1 MSEYNSPLDYGQ
13 AHPGGFFTKYPPITG
28 RISRNPYDWGYGG
41 TNLYPRPFNSW
52 FQQINQGNYSLGPF
66 ARRVDNGKSGRI
78 KMSLAEALGEP
89 GFVEQCWY
97 DFPRGNN
104 DTDGSGNKY
113 PENREFWAQAETHR
127 CTVWNLMGSGGL
139 VEVDVAISNTRAS
152 DGTSSDEQTLSVG
165 AIYGGG
171 LWGLLVAMAN
181 ILANRIGGQ
190 PGDTSD
196 CGENDVSG
204 QPPFV
209 PEDGGIGFLTGNGL
223 GNIGWLIGDPD
234 NDYEWGL
241 AEAYLGAGFQDL
253 TEAQKD
259 NIRNNLA
266 AYANEPAVG
275 DLDKTWWNNL
285 YNTQKDKFDDLLDKM
300 KDAVDQKLTELAND
314 AAARTAFLD
323 KIHGFFDDVSN
334 SGGLMTKGWWI
345 ANLYRALDGKTYSR
359 TTFSGMNF
367 QVTGDFGDESKGD
380 HATAANPYPFR
391 PSNRLQKHWASK
403 MTTLLDGSPGGAGS
417 GWEAFLPYGGDNG
430 FAWKVTHLNR
440 GDTGPD
446 SLPYIDPKTNEF
458 VWRETYGFNRGDSV
472 AATDDWVKWVDDNI
486 GYNPDP
492 VTGHTQVG
500 DSFGTWMDMYPV
512 APFFAAPIL
521 PVVLLEVG
529 GKVIKESKGEN
540 IDWLTNLDGY
550 ETTYFETRIT
560 AKNLK
565 EANPTMY
572 NWLLQNADHK
582 GNTMKPVTD

>member
-1 MSEYNSPLDYGQ
+1 MSEYNSPIDYGQ

-41 TNLYPRPFNSW
+41 INLYPRPFNSW
-52 FQQINQGNYSLGPF
+52 FQQINSGNNYLGPF
-66 ARRVDNGKSGRI
+66 ARRLDTGKSGRI
-78 KMSLAEALGEP
+78 KMSMDGYI

-113 PENREFWAQAETHR
+113 PENREFWEQADKCEAN
-127 CTVWNLMGSGGL
+127 VYNLMTTGPNYVD
-139 VEVDVAISNTRAS
+139 VEVAISNTRAS
-152 DGTSSDEQTLSVG
+152 DGTSSDPQTLSVG

-171 LWGLLVAMAN
+171 LWGLIVAVAG
-181 ILANRIGGQ
+181 ILANRAGGQ

-204 QPPFV
+204 HPPFI

-234 NDYEWGL
+234 NDNEWGW

-253 TEAQKD
+253 TEAEKD
-259 NIRNNLA
+259 EIRNNLA
-266 AYANEPAVG
+266 AYANEPAFT
-275 DLDKTWWNNL
+275 DLDKNWWNNL
-285 YNTQKDKFDDLLDKM
+285 FNSQKDKLDDLLDKL
-300 KDAVDQKLTELAND
+300 KDAVDQKLTELADD

-323 KIHGFFDDVSN
+323 KVHGFFDDVSN
-334 SGGLMTKGWWI
+334 AGGLMTKGWWI
-345 ANLYRALDGKTYSR
+345 ANLNRALDGKEYTR
-359 TTFSGMNF
+359 TTFAGDITT
-367 QVTGDFGDESKGD
+367 VTADWGDESKGD

-391 PSNRLQKHWASK
+391 PSNRIQKHWASK
-403 MTTLLDGSPGGAGS
+403 MTTLLDGSPGGAGE

-430 FAWKVTHLNR
+430 FAWRVTHLNR
-440 GDTGPD
+440 GDSGPD
-446 SLPYIDPKTNEF
+446 SLPYIDPITNEF
-458 VWRETYGFNRGDSV
+458 VWRESYGFNRGDSV
-472 AATDDWVKWVDDNI
+472 AAGDAWVTWVDENL
-486 GYNPDP
+486 GYDPDP

-500 DSFGTWMDMYPV
+500 DSFGAWLDMSPATLGF
-512 APFFAAPIL
+512 APLIV

-529 GKVIKESKGEN
+529 GRIVKKSKGEN
-540 IDWLTNLDGY
+540 IDIATNLDGY
-550 ETTYFETRIT
+550 ETTYFETRIS

-582 GNTMKPVTD
+582 GTTMQPVID